1 MEDIKI
7 DLSSQVSYLA
17 SNFKNSETKEKGS
30 VSNNNEKKIQYFFSY
45 DDQINK
51 KLIIYE
57 LIFQNN
63 SIINQKIK
71 YEIKYIKDMGNN
83 DIHLIAKGNIDNK
96 IYLIFLSDNHL
107 PNLYAGI
114 YDLEI
119 NKYFPI
125 IIDNSNNNKKL
136 KETIK
141 QIPDKDYITILE
153 QNKIFFFGGL
163 IDRTKLGNNN
173 VPLTSNS
180 NEEESK
186 TISSRTEY
194 ILNKSCLYFDIEKLD
209 LERQKFNENSLFPC
223 FKSGGTSQDGLI
235 YLLGGYSSIS
245 NNNEENNNFNYL
257 QFSKYSDDK
266 MYQFKLAKVEGEN
279 PKEMIDCDIFIIKNK
294 YLISFS
300 GYKYAKIWFF
310 DILKNKGINI
320 NLRDK
325 MNFLE
330 FNQDNIFLRLI
341 NSDINEINNEL
352 NINIVKIVFEQNS
365 RDIKFEIINKS
376 FELKEQ

>member
-30 VSNNNEKKIQYFFSY
+30 VSNNNDKNIQYFFSY

-57 LIFQNN
+57 LIYQNN

-96 IYLIFLSDNHL
+96 IYLIFLSDTHL
-107 PNLYAGI
+107 PSLYAGI

-163 IDRTKLGNNN
+163 IDRTKLRNNN
-173 VPLTSNS
+173 VPHTSNS

-194 ILNKSCLYFDIEKLD
+194 IFNKSCLYFDIEKLD
-209 LERQKFNENSLFPC
+209 LERQKFNENSLIPC
-223 FKSGGTSQDGLI
+223 YKSGGTSQDGLI

-279 PKEMIDCDIFIIKNK
+279 PKEMIDCDI
-294 YLISFS
+294 Y
-300 GYKYAKIWFF
+300 
-310 DILKNKGINI
+310 ILKK
-320 NLRDK
+320 K
-325 MNFLE
+325 
-330 FNQDNIFLRLI
+330 
-341 NSDINEINNEL
+341 L
-352 NINIVKIVFEQNS
+352 NIYF
-365 RDIKFEIINKS
+365 
-376 FELKEQ
+376 

>member
-83 DIHLIAKGNIDNK
+83 DIHLMAKGNIDNK

-141 QIPDKDYITILE
+141 QIPDKDY
-153 QNKIFFFGGL
+153 
-163 IDRTKLGNNN
+163 
-173 VPLTSNS
+173 
-180 NEEESK
+180 
-186 TISSRTEY
+186 
-194 ILNKSCLYFDIEKLD
+194 
-209 LERQKFNENSLFPC
+209 
-223 FKSGGTSQDGLI
+223 
-235 YLLGGYSSIS
+235 
-245 NNNEENNNFNYL
+245 
-257 QFSKYSDDK
+257 
-266 MYQFKLAKVEGEN
+266 
-279 PKEMIDCDIFIIKNK
+279 
-294 YLISFS
+294 
-300 GYKYAKIWFF
+300 
-310 DILKNKGINI
+310 LKNFKIYNNI
-320 NLRDK
+320 GTK
-325 MNFLE
+325 
-330 FNQDNIFLRLI
+330 
-341 NSDINEINNEL
+341 
-352 NINIVKIVFEQNS
+352 
-365 RDIKFEIINKS
+365 
-376 FELKEQ
+376 

>member
-30 VSNNNEKKIQYFFSY
+30 VSTNNEKKIQYFFSY

-96 IYLIFLSDNHL
+96 IYLIFLSDTHL
-107 PNLYAGI
+107 PSLYAGI
-114 YDLEI
+114 FDLEI

-163 IDRTKLGNNN
+163 IDRTKLRNN
-173 VPLTSNS
+173 
-180 NEEESK
+180 
-186 TISSRTEY
+186 
-194 ILNKSCLYFDIEKLD
+194 
-209 LERQKFNENSLFPC
+209 
-223 FKSGGTSQDGLI
+223 
-235 YLLGGYSSIS
+235 
-245 NNNEENNNFNYL
+245 NNNF
-257 QFSKYSDDK
+257 K
-266 MYQFKLAKVEGEN
+266 
-279 PKEMIDCDIFIIKNK
+279 
-294 YLISFS
+294 
-300 GYKYAKIWFF
+300 
-310 DILKNKGINI
+310 
-320 NLRDK
+320 
-325 MNFLE
+325 
-330 FNQDNIFLRLI
+330 
-341 NSDINEINNEL
+341 
-352 NINIVKIVFEQNS
+352 
-365 RDIKFEIINKS
+365 
-376 FELKEQ
+376 